1 MLTRRALLQALLRQ
15 GVRSGPVDAQAVV
28 HREPTSLA
36 PDAVTHNWMSFLGP
50 SHNGV
55 STETPLRRDL
65 PPHLVWELAKG
76 SGYASPAVVG
86 DRLLFIHRLDDE
98 EVVDVTSAMPLPT
111 PLPLP
116 AAAPPPTSKRSGKG
130 LKRFGFLSL
139 IISVANIFGA
149 FGFLNSTC
157 TAVKC
162 TTDATRI
169 NWLGIHNIG
178 NEMGWSLSFP
188 TIGIPDYVALGA
200 SIAVIL
206 YAIIRK

>member
-1 MLTRRALLQALLRQ
+1 MIMGEIPEAPGLEDLDKLYPEDVDDMRAKR
-15 GVRSGPVDAQAVV
+15 
-28 HREPTSLA
+28 
-36 PDAVTHNWMSFLGP
+36 
-50 SHNGV
+50 
-55 STETPLRRDL
+55 
-65 PPHLVWELAKG
+65 
-76 SGYASPAVVG
+76 
-86 DRLLFIHRLDDE
+86 DDE

-116 AAAPPPTSKRSGKG
+116 AAAPPPTTKRSGKG
-130 LKRFGFLSL
+130 LRRFGFLSL
-139 IISVANIFGA
+139 IISAANIFGA

-178 NEMGWSLSFP
+178 NEMGWSLPFP
-188 TIGIPDYVALGA
+188 TMGIPDYVALGA
-200 SIAVIL
+200 SIVVII